1 MARVRYS
8 NSERS
13 EEFLLTECF
22 FLSCSWRLL
31 ISNELEQLEFKL
43 EKNIGIQ
50 KHEGKVRNRLF
61 ILDNIVQED
70 LIVVQPSYWAFFL
83 ELCQDGDLCFGFPIS
98 IGLSFLLTIENAKVS
113 QILPTTNT
121 QVKYIDRTLVPWKF
135 ETENYRTCAT
145 ITRSWILTIHK
156 AKGHST

>member
-1 MARVRYS
+1 M
-8 NSERS
+8 
-13 EEFLLTECF
+13 L

-121 QVKYIDRTLVPWKF
+121 QVKYIDRTLVP
-135 ETENYRTCAT
+135 
-145 ITRSWILTIHK
+145 
-156 AKGHST
+156 